1 MALGTLLQFP
11 KNSAL
16 FWDLWIQALTWGKV
30 QKMCCS
36 ETVCRLWNGFDI
48 KTPLDFMHFGIDL
61 LERRWMQNAF
71 CPKKSDDMTLKNSLG
86 YFISKLSIVISCL
99 LSITNYLSKNYVCR
113 DCTSTCLPKDTP
125 AKRKLNLQSRIACCC
140 FCRAR
145 S

>member
-1 MALGTLLQFP
+1 MASNTLLQFP
-11 KNSAL
+11 EEFCTS
-16 FWDLWIQALTWGKV
+16 WDLWIQALTCGKV
-30 QKMCCS
+30 QKICGS

-48 KTPLDFMHFGIDL
+48 KTPLDFMHFGFDL

-71 CPKKSDDMTLKNSLG
+71 CPKNSDDIIPRNTLG
-86 YFISKLSIVISCL
+86 YFIWKLSIEISCL
-99 LSITNYLSKNYVCR
+99 LSITKYLSKNYVCR